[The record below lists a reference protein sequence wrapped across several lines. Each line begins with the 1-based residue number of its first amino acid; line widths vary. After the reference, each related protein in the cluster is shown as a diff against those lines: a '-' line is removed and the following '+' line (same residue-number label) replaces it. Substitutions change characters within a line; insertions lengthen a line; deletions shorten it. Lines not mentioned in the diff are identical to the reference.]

1 MKITCLIGLLSV
13 LDGVTH
19 KLVLGVSF
27 ANILLPATWSYLS
40 SCSRG
45 THICIIQHK
54 ILYL

>member
-27 ANILLPATWSYLS
+27 ANILLPAPGVTFLHALEELTSA
-40 SCSRG
+40 
-45 THICIIQHK
+45 
-54 ILYL
+54 